1 MTYYTQSGYNKM
13 IFIESK
19 IFEKLREKYFDD
31 TSYKEFQNFLLEQPA
46 VGDTIQG
53 TGGLKKVRWS
63 AKGKGKRGG
72 VRTIYLYLADK
83 SHIHL
88 LTVYAKNE
96 MSDLTSNE
104 KKILKIIAEEIKNA

>member
-1 MTYYTQSGYNKM
+1 M

-31 TSYKEFQNFLLEQPA
+31 TSYREFQNFLLEQPN

-53 TGGLKKVRWS
+53 TGGLKKVRWL
-63 AKGKGKRGG
+63 ANGKGKRGG
-72 VRTIYLYLADK
+72 IRTIYLYLADK

-96 MSDLTSNE
+96 MSDLTSHE
-104 KKILKIIAEEIKNA
+104 KKILKVIAEEIKNA